1 MSRTK
6 FSLFPRHWGIY
17 PYIWLIYM
25 ALFIY
30 NMQFEHGVKKTI
42 GYALL
47 ALFVVTY
54 RQLYFVS
61 GRAYDS
67 WVGLQML
74 LSAILLTF
82 YNPNYIFLGFY
93 TANFISFY
101 RDRRKFNIAYGVLA
115 AYILLP
121 MLFHLRAIDVSEY
134 IFFIPF
140 LATILASPFGMRSM
154 HRRHQLEKELDQANE
169 QIREL
174 VKREERLRIARDLH
188 DTLGHTLS
196 LITLKS
202 QLVEKLIAK
211 QETDRAREEARE
223 IGQTSRAALRQVRE
237 LVSDM
242 RAVTVA
248 QELVEAER
256 MLGSAGIELQVRGD
270 LSLEGVPDL
279 TQNMLSLCV
288 REAVTNIVKHSR
300 AKNCRIQIERTNAV
314 VRIRLQDD
322 GIGLRSGS
330 GMGNGLNGM
339 SERLALIDGSLMLD
353 SDESGTQLTVTVPII
368 VKDGKDGGGAA

>member
-1 MSRTK
+1 
-6 FSLFPRHWGIY
+6 
-17 PYIWLIYM
+17 M

-30 NMQFEHGVKKTI
+30 NMQFEHGVKKLI
-42 GYALL
+42 GYAML

-54 RQLYFVS
+54 RQLYFAS
-61 GRAYDS
+61 GRAYDF
-67 WVGLQML
+67 WIALQML

-82 YNPNYIFLGFY
+82 YNPNYLFLGFY

-101 RDRRKFNIAYGVLA
+101 RDRRKFNIAYGVLVT
-115 AYILLP
+115 YILLP
-121 MLFHLRAIDVSEY
+121 MIFHLRAIDVSQY

-140 LATILASPFGMRSM
+140 IAIMLASPFGMRSM
-154 HRRHQLEKELDQANE
+154 HRRQQLEQELDQANE

-202 QLVEKLIAK
+202 QLVEKLITK

-256 MLGSAGIELQVRGD
+256 MLESAGIELQVRGD

-300 AKNCRIQIERTNAV
+300 AKSCGIQIERTNAV
-314 VRIRLQDD
+314 VRIRLHDD

-353 SDESGTQLTVTVPII
+353 SDESGTRLTVTVPII
-368 VKDGKDGGGAA
+368 VKNGKDGGGAA

>member
-1 MSRTK
+1 MTQGN
-6 FSLFPRHWGIY
+6 FSLFPRRMGFF
-17 PYIWLIYM
+17 PYVWLIYM
-25 ALFIY
+25 AMPMI
-30 NMQFEHGVKKTI
+30 NMASESGAKQVM

-47 ALFVVTY
+47 AVFVATY
-54 RQLYFVS
+54 RQLYFVPEP
-61 GRAYDS
+61 AFHY
-67 WVGLQML
+67 WLGLQML
-74 LSAILLTF
+74 VNAILVII
-82 YNPNYIFLGFY
+82 YNPSYFYLGFFS
-93 TANFISFY
+93 ANFIGWYEERRSF
-101 RDRRKFNIAYGVLA
+101 RIALTVFGASILFPLLL
-115 AYILLP
+115 YIGDIP
-121 MLFHLRAIDVSEY
+121 ANDFF
-134 IFFIPF
+134 FFIPF
-140 LATILASPFGMRSM
+140 LVIMLVTPHGMRSM
-154 HRRHQLEKELDQANE
+154 FRRQQLEKELDQANE

-202 QLVEKLIAK
+202 QLVEKLITK

-256 MLGSAGIELQVRGD
+256 MLRSAGIELQVRGD

-339 SERLALIDGSLMLD
+339 SERLALIDGHLMLD

>member
-1 MSRTK
+1 
-6 FSLFPRHWGIY
+6 
-17 PYIWLIYM
+17 
-25 ALFIY
+25 
-30 NMQFEHGVKKTI
+30 
-42 GYALL
+42 
-47 ALFVVTY
+47 
-54 RQLYFVS
+54 
-61 GRAYDS
+61 
-67 WVGLQML
+67 
-74 LSAILLTF
+74 
-82 YNPNYIFLGFY
+82 
-93 TANFISFY
+93 
-101 RDRRKFNIAYGVLA
+101 
-115 AYILLP
+115 
-121 MLFHLRAIDVSEY
+121 
-134 IFFIPF
+134 
-140 LATILASPFGMRSM
+140 M
-154 HRRHQLEKELDQANE
+154 HRRQQLEKELDQANE

-248 QELVEAER
+248 QELVESER
-256 MLGSAGIELQVRGD
+256 MLGSAGIELQVQGE
-270 LSLEGVPDL
+270 LALEGVPDL
-279 TQNMLSLCV
+279 TQNMLSLCI

-300 AKNCRIQIERTNAV
+300 AKSCLIHIERTNAEI
-314 VRIRLQDD
+314 RIRLQDD

-339 SERLALIDGSLMLD
+339 SERLALIDGSLSLH
-353 SDESGTQLTVTVPII
+353 SDGGGTQLTVAVPLI
-368 VKDGKDGGGAA
+368 VKNGNDGGGAA

>member
-121 MLFHLRAIDVSEY
+121 MLFHCEPLMCRSISFHSFSCHHISLSIRHAVD
-134 IFFIPF
+134 
-140 LATILASPFGMRSM
+140 ASAPPTG
-154 HRRHQLEKELDQANE
+154 E
-169 QIREL
+169 
-174 VKREERLRIARDLH
+174 
-188 DTLGHTLS
+188 G
-196 LITLKS
+196 
-202 QLVEKLIAK
+202 
-211 QETDRAREEARE
+211 
-223 IGQTSRAALRQVRE
+223 
-237 LVSDM
+237 
-242 RAVTVA
+242 
-248 QELVEAER
+248 
-256 MLGSAGIELQVRGD
+256 AGPGE
-270 LSLEGVPDL
+270 
-279 TQNMLSLCV
+279 
-288 REAVTNIVKHSR
+288 
-300 AKNCRIQIERTNAV
+300 
-314 VRIRLQDD
+314 
-322 GIGLRSGS
+322 
-330 GMGNGLNGM
+330 
-339 SERLALIDGSLMLD
+339 
-353 SDESGTQLTVTVPII
+353 
-368 VKDGKDGGGAA
+368 

>member
-67 WVGLQML
+67 WVALQML

-93 TANFISFY
+93 TANFISYY
-101 RDRRKFNIAYGVLA
+101 RDRRKFNIAYGVLV

-140 LATILASPFGMRSM
+140 IATILASPFGMRSM

-211 QETDRAREEARE
+211 QETDRAGEEVRE

-248 QELVEAER
+248 EELTDAER
-256 MLGSAGIELQVRGD
+256 MLGSAGIELQLQGD
-270 LSLEGVPDL
+270 LTLVGVPDL
-279 TQNMLSLCV
+279 AQNMLSLCI

-300 AKNCRIQIERTNAV
+300 AKSCRIHIERTNAE

-322 GIGLRSGS
+322 GIGLRIGS

-339 SERLALIDGSLMLD
+339 SERLALIDGSLTLD
-353 SDESGTQLTVTVPII
+353 SDESGTRLTVTVPII
-368 VKDGKDGGGAA
+368 VKNGRDGGGAA